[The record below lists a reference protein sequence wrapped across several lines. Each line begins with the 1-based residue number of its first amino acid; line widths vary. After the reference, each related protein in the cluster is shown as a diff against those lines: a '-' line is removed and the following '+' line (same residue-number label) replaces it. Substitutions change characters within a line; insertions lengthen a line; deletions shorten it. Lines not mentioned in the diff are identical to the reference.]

1 MSSAEKDLGVLMH
14 NRLTWHCA
22 LVAKKNN
29 GTLECIKES
38 VASRLREVILPLY
51 SALVRTHLEY
61 CVQFWAPQFKKERD
75 LLEGVQPRAT
85 KMTKGMEYLL
95 YEKKL
100 SNLSLF
106 GLKKRRLRGD
116 LVNVPPT

>member
-1 MSSAEKDLGVLMH
+1 
-14 NRLTWHCA
+14 
-22 LVAKKNN
+22 
-29 GTLECIKES
+29 
-38 VASRLREVILPLY
+38 
-51 SALVRTHLEY
+51 
-61 CVQFWAPQFKKERD
+61 
-75 LLEGVQPRAT
+75 
-85 KMTKGMEYLL
+85 MTKGMEYLL